1 MSEIL
6 ATQLGCKID
15 TENLVG
21 LRGPDQ
27 KPLNTLGRAK
37 VHIAW
42 FRAGGMGLG
51 QAKLRFYVVRNL
63 MYDLVL
69 SVGLIES
76 KGLLAAAESSLNDPI
91 SRNGV
96 TCTIGL
102 DRRSKEQK
110 RDDLERIQRQ
120 RDANKLIEEKAK
132 AERTAARNQM
142 FQVQTGTSKTSSR
155 PK

>member
-1 MSEIL
+1 MSENL
-6 ATQLGCKID
+6 ATELGCKID

-21 LRGPDQ
+21 PRGPDQ
-27 KPLNTLGRAK
+27 KPLDTLGRAK

-42 FRAGGMGLG
+42 FRAGSMD

-63 MYDLVL
+63 EYNLVL

-76 KGLLAAAESSLNDPI
+76 KGLLAAAESSLDDPI
-91 SRNGV
+91 ARNDV
-96 TCTIGL
+96 ICTIGW

-110 RDDLERIQRQ
+110 RDDLEELKKK
-120 RDANKLIEEKAK
+120 RDKNKQDEEKAK
-132 AERTAARNQM
+132 AERTAARNRM
-142 FQVQTGTSKTSSR
+142 FQVQTGTSETSSR